1 MTKCLFVLGSILLAT
16 VSTSAQ
22 QANTKPY
29 TYEDYCTDNPHA
41 PTCVN
46 GKPPAAQSMTP
57 QLSQATQAAGYCRTN
72 AKVAGCEQYCK
83 QNPKAFVCI
92 DTKPQS
98 NPAPPSKAQQ
108 PAAPVQPAVDP
119 NAPKFVIIPDPPV
132 EQLPGSKNLSLPASW
147 RFAHPHPDMM
157 MAVNLTALRKSP
169 AAQSL
174 IEQLTTRLKMTPG
187 ELEAALEKIKGVDHY
202 WASFDSGD
210 TLILLQGKMDY
221 PTGFVNLGDGLTC
234 YRISKTAVVLGHE
247 ASVAAAVQRLQQKA
261 GAEPADLEQV
271 KQLGGEIDLWIQ
283 GTRAMLSKL
292 KMTAASNAPSS
303 YLLAASF
310 HDGLR
315 IDLQLN
321 YASADEA
328 RRTVDTLRSS
338 PVSSLHMSGEIE
350 GTTVRVSF
358 AVDRAEVS
366 NAVGKVMATPQGK
379 RFLST
384 VDESI
389 HNPDPMVVYGLA
401 GGPKVLPPSATPPPP
416 PGKMVI
422 YGLPSGPR
430 VL

>member
-1 MTKCLFVLGSILLAT
+1 MTERPFVILGLILLAAASLT
-16 VSTSAQ
+16 AQ
-22 QANTKPY
+22 QAGTKPY

-41 PTCVN
+41 TTCVN
-46 GKPPAAQSMTP
+46 GKPPTGQSLTP
-57 QLSQATQAAGYCRTN
+57 QLGQAAGYCRNN

-98 NPAPPSKAQQ
+98 NPAPQNANQQ
-108 PAAPVQPAVDP
+108 PAAPAQPAPDP
-119 NAPKFVIIPDPPV
+119 NAPKFVILPDPPV
-132 EQLPGSKNLSLPASW
+132 EQLPGSKNLSLAASW
-147 RFAHPHPDMM
+147 RFAHPHADMM
-157 MAVNLTALRKSP
+157 MAVNLTALRRSP

-174 IEQLTTRLKMTPG
+174 LEQLTTRLNITPG
-187 ELEAALEKIKGVDHY
+187 ELEAAMEKIKGVDHY
-202 WASFDSGD
+202 WVSFDSDD
-210 TLILLQGKMDY
+210 TLILLQGKMNF
-221 PTGFVNLGDGLTC
+221 PTGFVDLGDGMTC

-247 ASVAAAVQRLQQKA
+247 ESVAAAVRRLQQKG
-261 GAEPADLEQV
+261 GAEPTDILQV

-292 KMTAASNAPSS
+292 KMTTASNAPSS
-303 YLLAASF
+303 YLLAANF
-310 HDGLR
+310 RDGLK

-321 YASADEA
+321 YATVDEA

-338 PVSSLHMSGEIE
+338 PVSSLHMSSEIE
-350 GTTVRVSF
+350 GTSVRVKF
-358 AVDRAEVS
+358 AVDRAQLS
-366 NAVGKVMATPQGK
+366 NAVGKAMATPQGK
-379 RFLST
+379 GLLST

-389 HNPDPMVVYGLA
+389 HNPDPMVVYGLE

-422 YGLPSGPR
+422 YGLPGGPR

>member
-1 MTKCLFVLGSILLAT
+1 MTKCLFVLGSMLLAT

-41 PTCVN
+41 TTCVN
-46 GKPPAAQSMTP
+46 GKPPAAQKMTP
-57 QLSQATQAAGYCRTN
+57 ELSQATQAAGYCRTN
-72 AKVAGCEQYCK
+72 AKVAGCAQYCK

-92 DTKPQS
+92 DTKPQN
-98 NPAPPSKAQQ
+98 NPPPSTAQP
-108 PAAPVQPAVDP
+108 PAAPAQPDVDP
-119 NAPKFVIIPDPPV
+119 NAPKFVIIPDPPL
-132 EQLPGSKNLSLPASW
+132 EHLPGSQNLSLPASW

-157 MAVNLTALRKSP
+157 MAVNMTALRKSP

-174 IEQLTTRLKMTPG
+174 IGQVTTRLNMTPG
-187 ELEAALEKIKGVDHY
+187 ELEAAMEKIKGVDHY
-202 WASFDSGD
+202 WASFHADD
-210 TLILLQGKMDY
+210 TLLLLQGKMDY
-221 PTGFVNLGDGLTC
+221 PTGFVSLGDGMTC
-234 YRISKTAVVLGHE
+234 YRISKTAVVLGHQ

-261 GAEPADLEQV
+261 GAEPADLQQV

-292 KMTAASNAPSS
+292 KMTTASKTPSS

-310 HDGLR
+310 HDGLK

-328 RRTVDTLRSS
+328 RRAVDTLRSS

-350 GTTVRVSF
+350 DTSVRVNF

-366 NAVGKVMATPQGK
+366 NAVGKVAATPQGK
-379 RFLST
+379 RLLSS
-384 VDESI
+384 VDESM

-422 YGLPSGPR
+422 YGLPRGPK